1 MQRLDE
7 GLEIRV
13 CVRAL
18 GFSADLLHVT
28 RDFAVPSPI
37 QMETWPVACAGRDVI
52 GVAATGSGKTL
63 AFGLPALAHT
73 QAQLAAGVA
82 QGVVMPECVSNLAQ
96 WHLDGHISLQLG
108 VRAHRFHRSWN
119 SSKAC
124 HRLSQP
130 LFGKL

>member
-1 MQRLDE
+1 MHIL
-7 GLEIRV
+7 GS
-13 CVRAL
+13 AL
-18 GFSADLLHVT
+18 PLLTRREPLAGFSADLLHAT

-82 QGVVMPECVSNLAQ
+82 QGAP
-96 WHLDGHISLQLG
+96 
-108 VRAHRFHRSWN
+108 
-119 SSKAC
+119 
-124 HRLSQP
+124 
-130 LFGKL
+130 